1 MKTVRIQVAGRVQGV
16 GYRVW
21 AARVAAEIGLRGWV
35 RNRIDG
41 TVEMLVTGP
50 DDALAAMI
58 EAAHRGPR
66 AARVCEVRVADDQDD
81 GSLGFTA
88 GATE

>member
-41 TVEMLVTGP
+41 TVEMLVTDP
-50 DDALAAMI
+50 DDAVAAII
-58 EAAHRGPR
+58 EAAYRGPR
-66 AARVCEVRVADDQDD
+66 AARVGEVRAADDEDD

-88 GATE
+88 RATE

>member
-1 MKTVRIQVAGRVQGV
+1 MKTVRIHVAGCVQGV

-21 AARVAAEIGLRGWV
+21 ATRVAAETGLRGWV

-41 TVEMLVTGP
+41 TVEMLVTGR

-66 AARVCEVRVADDQDD
+66 AARVGEVRVSDDQDD
-81 GSLGFTA
+81 GSFGFTA
-88 GATE
+88 RATE